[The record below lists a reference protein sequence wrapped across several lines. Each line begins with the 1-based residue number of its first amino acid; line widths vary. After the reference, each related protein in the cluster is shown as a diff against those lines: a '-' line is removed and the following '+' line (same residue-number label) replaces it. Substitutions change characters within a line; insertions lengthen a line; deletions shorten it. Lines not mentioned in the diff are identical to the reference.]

1 MCFIELSERQEKI
14 IEIVKNNAPITGEQI
29 AERLRMTRAA
39 LRPDLTVLT
48 MSGILEARPRVGY
61 FYNERTINS
70 LVGER
75 LSQIRVKDVKSRPV
89 VVREDDTIYNAIVTL
104 FLEDI
109 GSLFVVGTEGFLE
122 GVVSRKDLLK
132 NTLGQVDI
140 HRIPVGVVMT
150 RMPNIVTVTLD
161 DTVFEAAKKLID
173 HEIDSM
179 PVVRTFIDSNGKE
192 RLEIVGRLTKTNI
205 TRLFVEL
212 VGQG

>member
-1 MCFIELSERQEKI
+1 MELTERQEKI

-29 AERLRMTRAA
+29 ADRLRVTRAA

-89 VVREDDTIYNAIVTL
+89 VVREDDTIYDAIVTL
-104 FLEDI
+104 FLEDV
-109 GSLFVVGTEGFLE
+109 GSLFVVGEEGFLE

-140 HRIPVGVVMT
+140 HRIPIGVVMT
-150 RMPNIVTVTLD
+150 RMPNIITVTPD
-161 DTVFEAAKKLID
+161 DTVFTAAKKLID

-179 PVVRTFIDSNGKE
+179 PVVRTYIDSNGKE

>member
-1 MCFIELSERQEKI
+1 MCFIELTERQEKI

-29 AERLRMTRAA
+29 ADRLRVTRAA

-89 VVREDDTIYNAIVTL
+89 VVREDDTIYDAIVTL
-104 FLEDI
+104 FLEDV
-109 GSLFVVGTEGFLE
+109 GSLFVVGEEGFLE

-140 HRIPVGVVMT
+140 HRIPIGVVMT
-150 RMPNIVTVTLD
+150 RMPNIITVTPD
-161 DTVFEAAKKLID
+161 DTVFTAAKKLID

-179 PVVRTFIDSNGKE
+179 PVVRTYIDSNGKE